1 MEEAPVEPVHRGM
14 SAEELAAWR
23 ADTWEAIR
31 TSKYACADFALIRER
46 GQLVYRRVPD
56 DERLAAWNTGRAH
69 LRGSPLSLVRAHG
82 LAALPGFL
90 KTDWLRWLGGYEDG
104 VAHLEAF
111 MCLVSPE
118 AAPRM
123 ARVAAR
129 RKKYRRV
136 ALAWLAEHA
145 EIAALGLIPDAL
157 GAQGEARSDAEAAL
171 RFLADRD
178 AAAVAGASDRYD
190 AESRDLVAGLLARD
204 PLAIGAKPPK
214 RPPFLR
220 EAELPPLT
228 LAGGGE
234 LDADGRDALLELLQ
248 SCPLDPPYAGIARL
262 RASFAPGALEAFAG
276 ELVEQWVLG
285 DAPGRH
291 EWMLFAAALFP
302 SEASGRRLGALARE
316 WARKHQEKAKRACS
330 ALAQLAD
337 DRALMHL
344 AHIAETTRFD
354 GLRQHA
360 RALVLE
366 AAEARGLTEG
376 ELGDRTVPDLGLA
389 PDGTLAL
396 SYGARDFTVSLDEA
410 LRPLVR
416 VGSAQGSPGGPAG
429 SDAGSRSL
437 PRPTRED
444 DSEAVKAA
452 KARFDA
458 LRADLEAVADRER
471 RRMERAMVSGREWGL
486 EAFRTLLVAH
496 PLVGSLARRLVW
508 SARGPSGDRTFR
520 VAEDGS
526 LADARDASLELPAGA
541 TVRVA
546 HPVELPGDERA
557 AWAGLFADYA
567 ILQPFEQLG
576 RAVASPTPKER
587 RATALERVAGRAVS
601 APKALGT
608 LESRGFRRASAG
620 EVGLFLR
627 DAVGADG
634 ARLSVRLSVR
644 PGCDISDLA
653 HSPPQTTGAATVVDA
668 RGEGLTFG
676 ALSARDFSEL
686 VRDGLALGA

>member
-1 MEEAPVEPVHRGM
+1 
-14 SAEELAAWR
+14 
-23 ADTWEAIR
+23 
-31 TSKYACADFALIRER
+31 
-46 GQLVYRRVPD
+46 GQLAYRRVPD

-90 KTDWLRWLGGYEDG
+90 KTDWLRWLGGYDDG

-157 GAQGEARSDAEAAL
+157 GAEGEARSDAEAAL

-178 AAAVAGASDRYD
+178 AAAVARASDRYD
-190 AESRDLVAGLLARD
+190 AESRDLVAALLARD
-204 PLAIGAKPPK
+204 PLAIGVRPAK

-220 EAELPPLT
+220 EAELPPLA

-234 LDADGRDALLELLQ
+234 LDADGRDALLELMQ

-416 VGSAQGSPGGPAG
+416 VGGAQGSLGGPAG
-429 SDAGSRSL
+429 SGAGSRSL

-458 LRADLEAVADRER
+458 LRAD
-471 RRMERAMVSGREWGL
+471 
-486 EAFRTLLVAH
+486 
-496 PLVGSLARRLVW
+496 
-508 SARGPSGDRTFR
+508 
-520 VAEDGS
+520 
-526 LADARDASLELPAGA
+526 
-541 TVRVA
+541 
-546 HPVELPGDERA
+546 
-557 AWAGLFADYA
+557 
-567 ILQPFEQLG
+567 
-576 RAVASPTPKER
+576 
-587 RATALERVAGRAVS
+587 
-601 APKALGT
+601 
-608 LESRGFRRASAG
+608 
-620 EVGLFLR
+620 
-627 DAVGADG
+627 
-634 ARLSVRLSVR
+634 
-644 PGCDISDLA
+644 
-653 HSPPQTTGAATVVDA
+653 
-668 RGEGLTFG
+668 
-676 ALSARDFSEL
+676 
-686 VRDGLALGA
+686 